1 VLPVV
6 LKAMKKGN
14 LKNLL
19 SQVSVPGPSGPSC
32 VCYFMLTHLSKET
45 SLRKMLLCSGKLP
58 SNIITTEIQEGVF
71 VKKNCLTIST

>member
-6 LKAMKKGN
+6 HKAMKKGT

-32 VCYFMLTHLSKET
+32 FIVGLLLVYCQFVVRVVASLFPKLACFFHFGEDFNLST
-45 SLRKMLLCSGKLP
+45 L
-58 SNIITTEIQEGVF
+58 
-71 VKKNCLTIST
+71 